1 MPWEKSFDVD
11 QATRRA
17 MTVFWSKGYDATSL
31 PDLLEATGINR
42 GSFYNAFGSK
52 RNLFL
57 LTLLTY
63 DREERRAMLD
73 EIGAMSDPME
83 AITEVFERMIA
94 HSLADKDFRGCFL
107 VFWARERARHVEQ
120 VGEAVRKGFD
130 DLERFFL
137 EQIMAA
143 QIKGSIRPDMDP
155 QETAKGLLSLSVGLR
170 VMARGI
176 ATPASLSAIK
186 RQALQLLA

>member
-73 EIGAMSDPME
+73 ELGALSDPIQ
-83 AITEVFERMIA
+83 AISEVFDKMIV
-94 HSLADKDFRGCFL
+94 HSLADKDKRGCFL
-107 VFWARERARHVEQ
+107 VNTALELARHDEQ

>member
-17 MTVFWSKGYDATSL
+17 MTVFWRKGYDATSL

-73 EIGAMSDPME
+73 EVGAISDPMH
-83 AITEVFERMIA
+83 AITEVFDRMIA
-94 HSLADKDFRGCFL
+94 VSLADRDKRGCFL
-107 VFWARERARHVEQ
+107 VNTALELARHDEQ
-120 VGEAVRKGFD
+120 VAEAVRNGFD

-143 QIKGSIRPDMDP
+143 QLKGSIRPDMDP
-155 QETAKGLLSLSVGLR
+155 KETAKGLLSLSVGLR

-176 ATPASLSAIK
+176 ATPADLGAIK
-186 RQALQLLA
+186 RQALQLLT